1 MKGRYVVLILAA
13 GALAALTCLYLSRLR
28 SGDEPEGDVRRVPSG
43 RSAPDSKDERI
54 VRLSEEQRQRH
65 GIATAVAGPGR
76 LCIELILPGDIAM
89 NADRIAHVVPRVA
102 GVVREVRKNLGDR
115 VCRGEIMA
123 VLESRELA
131 DSTAALLAARERLVL
146 ARSNFDREEQLWR
159 KKITP
164 EQDYV
169 QARNALAEAEIEVHA
184 AEQKLRALGFAD
196 DYFEKLAARPARDA
210 IRYEMAAPFD
220 GTVIEKHISL
230 GELLK
235 DDATA
240 FVVADLTSVWANLD
254 VQQKDLPY
262 VRTGQKTTVSAAQ
275 AVPEAEGVVSFLE
288 PTASE
293 TNRTIHARVVLPNAD
308 GRWRPGMFVTGR
320 ILAEEVRAGIVVPS
334 EALFLAEGKTC
345 VFVEASGGFELRPVT
360 AGRTDGRNTEIVA
373 GLAAGEAYAVKG
385 VFTLKAELLK
395 PEGER

>member
-1 MKGRYVVLILAA
+1 MKGRDIALLLAA
-13 GALAALTCLYLSRLR
+13 GSLAAAIFLYLANRR
-28 SGDEPEGDVRRVPSG
+28 PAPGSGEEELPGQSG
-43 RSAPDSKDERI
+43 QILPDASAERI
-54 VRLSEEQRQRH
+54 VRLSEEQRRRY
-65 GIATAVAGPGR
+65 GIETAVAGPGR
-76 LCIELILPGDIAM
+76 LRVELTLPGDIAM
-89 NADRIAHVVPRVA
+89 NADRIAHVVPRVS

-115 VCRGEIMA
+115 VRRGEIMA

-131 DSTAALLAARERLVL
+131 DGTAALLAARERLVM

-169 QARNALAEAEIEVHA
+169 QARNALAEAEIEMRA
-184 AEQKLRALGFAD
+184 AEQKLRTLGFAD

-235 DDATA
+235 DDTTA
-240 FVVADLTSVWANLD
+240 FVVADLSSVWVHLD

-262 VRTGQKTTVSAAQ
+262 VRIGQTALISAAP
-275 AVPEAEGVVSFLE
+275 AVAEARGVVSFLE

-320 ILAEEVRAGIVVPS
+320 ILVEDVAAAVAVAGD
-334 EALFLAEGKTC
+334 ALFLAEGKTC
-345 VFVEASGGFELRPVT
+345 VFVEASGAFELRPVT
-360 AGRTDGRNTEIVA
+360 AGRSDGRSTEIIA
-373 GLAAGEAYAVKG
+373 GLAAGEKYVLKG
-385 VFTLKAELLK
+385 AFTLKSELLK